1 MTDVAVWAV
10 TVPAEPGQ
18 LHFARH
24 ALRDWLTTAG
34 VPEGT
39 CEDAVWSADEAM
51 SNAIANGGRGG
62 ERTAV
67 LGVSAHVDDEVV
79 VVTVVDE
86 IGWRVPASGVV
97 LAGRGMAIVRAL
109 AEEVNLSVT
118 DGRTT
123 FTAWFAREDTTSDR
137 SGHSTADRSTD

>member
-1 MTDVAVWAV
+1 MTELAVWAV
-10 TVPAEPGQ
+10 TVPADPAQ

-24 ALRDWLTTAG
+24 ALRDWLAGTG

-51 SNAIANGGRGG
+51 SNAIANGGRSGA
-62 ERTAV
+62 RSAV
-67 LGVSAHVDDEVV
+67 LGVSAHVDDAVV

-109 AEEVNLSVT
+109 AEEVNLAVT

-123 FTAWFAREDTTSDR
+123 FTAWFAREGATRD
-137 SGHSTADRSTD
+137 HSTVERRAD